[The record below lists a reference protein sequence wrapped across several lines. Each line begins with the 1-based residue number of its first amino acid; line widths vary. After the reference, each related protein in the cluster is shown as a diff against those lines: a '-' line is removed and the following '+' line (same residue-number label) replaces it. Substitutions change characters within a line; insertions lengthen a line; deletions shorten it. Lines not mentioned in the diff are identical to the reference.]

1 MATAKKAPAKP
12 KKVAVEQVI
21 ETPVVSKK
29 QEPMEDHEKYK
40 DIKNKYD
47 KYFSEKPGK

>member
-12 KKVAVEQVI
+12 KEVAVEQVI

-29 QEPMEDHEKYK
+29 QEPKKNIKYERK
-40 DIKNKYD
+40 TRCSKNM
-47 KYFSEKPGK
+47 